1 MRSTTYLMLP
11 FVLLLCACAQEG
23 NDPATR
29 GKQVYLAECTACHN
43 SDPAKAGP
51 VGPAIKGSSREL
63 LEARILRA
71 SYPPG
76 YTPKRSTSLMPPQPK
91 VAQKIPDLA
100 VFLR

>member
-1 MRSTTYLMLP
+1 MLA

-29 GKQVYLAECTACHN
+29 GKQIYLAECIACHN
-43 SDPAKAGP
+43 TDPTKAGP

-71 SYPPG
+71 GYPAG
-76 YTPKRSTSLMPPQPK
+76 NTPKRNTSLMPPQPK
-91 VAQKIPDLA
+91 FAAKISDQA
-100 VFLR
+100 TFLR